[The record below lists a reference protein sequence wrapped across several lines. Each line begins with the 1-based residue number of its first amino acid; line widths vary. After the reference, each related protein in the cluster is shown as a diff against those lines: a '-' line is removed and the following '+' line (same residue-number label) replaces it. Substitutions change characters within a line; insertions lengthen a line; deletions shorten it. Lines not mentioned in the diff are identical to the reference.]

1 MIERRLKLQGLGFKE
16 EDIKIKLSKVLLAIT
31 FTIFFFHISIAQYN
45 FNDVS
50 KQLEDNKRKLAGNV
64 CTMIWKDGK
73 IIYKKQIGNM
83 TDDKIIPIASC
94 SKWLT
99 AALVMIFVDEK
110 KLSLEDTIGKFL
122 PIFSV
127 YGKGNI
133 KIKHCLSHTTG
144 IESGTMNLFTVVDE
158 NNYSSPEEQ
167 VNDFAKSKKMIAVPG
182 TEFRYSSIGLSIA
195 ARILEVINHKSFE
208 EIFQERLAQP
218 LEMINTSFGKN
229 ALVSPSGG
237 AKSTASDY
245 MHFLVMILNKGL
257 YNDKRILS
265 EGSVDAMQ
273 QPQTNL
279 SMIKYAPKGAKDFN
293 YACGEWIQET
303 DKNGNS
309 TVLTSPGFFGAW
321 PYVDNTRHYA
331 ALFFVRKFFIN
342 EEMKALYLNI
352 KKSID
357 QQIDSGK

>member
-1 MIERRLKLQGLGFKE
+1 MMEARNQGERKYKAL
-16 EDIKIKLSKVLLAIT
+16 KVLLAII
-31 FTIFFFHISIAQYN
+31 FTLFFFDISIAQYN

-50 KQLEDNKRKLAGNV
+50 KQLEENKRKLAGNV
-64 CTMIWKDGK
+64 CALIWKDGK
-73 IIYKKQIGNM
+73 IIYQKQIGNM
-83 TDDKIIPIASC
+83 TDDKVIPIASC

-99 AALVMIFVDEK
+99 AGLVMIFVDEK

-122 PIFSV
+122 PIFSA

-144 IESGTMNLFTVVDE
+144 IESGTMNLFTIVDE
-158 NNYSSPEEQ
+158 NNYPSLETQ
-167 VNDFAKSKKMIAVPG
+167 VNDFAKSKKMIATPG

-195 ARILEVINHKSFE
+195 ARILEVITHKSFE

-218 LEMINTSFGKN
+218 LGMTNTSFGKN

-237 AKSTASDY
+237 AKSTAADY
-245 MHFLVMILNKGL
+245 MHFLVMILNKGS
-257 YNDKRILS
+257 YNGKQILS
-265 EGSVDAMQ
+265 EKSIAEMQ

-303 DKNGNS
+303 DKEGNS

-321 PYVDNTRHYA
+321 PYVDNTRKYA

-342 EEMKALYLNI
+342 EEMKDLYLNI

-357 QQIDSGK
+357 EQIDAKK